1 MDDRRAAPDDVRQ
14 QPSADHAPEL
24 DSSGAVEPAPKGKH
38 GGRRPGAGRPKGS
51 KGTLPHGAVQVL
63 DAARVAKRRLGKDP
77 DPSDLAALEL
87 VYKRVGD
94 VLAEDVDYRQAGH
107 VLKAGAMVAD
117 ALAGPIAQKVEHGGS
132 VEVTRIE
139 RVVVDA
145 GKGPA
150 K

>member
-1 MDDRRAAPDDVRQ
+1 MVNRRAGLDSVRQPPSTKHAPD
-14 QPSADHAPEL
+14 L
-24 DSSGAVEPAPKGKH
+24 DSSGDGESAPKGKH
-38 GGRRPGAGRPKGS
+38 GGKRSGAGRPSGS
-51 KGTLPHGAVQVL
+51 KNTLPLGAVHVL

-87 VYKRVGD
+87 VYRRVGD
-94 VLAEDVDYRQAGH
+94 VLTEGVDYRQAGH

-132 VEVTRIE
+132 VEITKIE

-145 GKGPA
+145 GGA